1 MTRLHRTRKDSIV
14 ALQQALQELW
24 DKVHID
30 NIDFKN
36 LKLSDISRKHR
47 ISTLPCALVKPYVVC
62 ERQPTFAAAAK
73 LREILTINSRAKGG
87 KRNYRQTVE
96 QPIIEELPLKRQ
108 RPQATLFNFNNVE
121 AVEDITNIQDLLN
134 ANGYKGYGIEVVL
147 REDSY
152 TLKLEITK
160 QTKSQ
165 KL

>member
-1 MTRLHRTRKDSIV
+1 MTRLHRTRKDSLV

-24 DKVHID
+24 EKVHVD
-30 NIDFKN
+30 NIDFKH

-62 ERQPTFAAAAK
+62 ERQPTFAAATK
-73 LREILTINSRAKGG
+73 LREILSFNSRSKGG
-87 KRNYRQTVE
+87 TRNYRQNV
-96 QPIIEELPLKRQ
+96 QPTAANTPAQRQ

-134 ANGYKGYGIEVVL
+134 AHGYKNYGVEIVL

-160 QTKSQ
+160 QTTSQ